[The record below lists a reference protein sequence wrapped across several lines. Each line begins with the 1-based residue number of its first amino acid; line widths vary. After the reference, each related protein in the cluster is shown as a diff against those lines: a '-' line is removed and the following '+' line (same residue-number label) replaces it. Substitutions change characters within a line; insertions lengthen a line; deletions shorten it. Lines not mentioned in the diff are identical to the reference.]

1 MSRKP
6 SRKPRPD
13 PNSPSVLIA
22 TKKAA
27 AIGQLESAILLWFN
41 EADPISILVL
51 ASNAHDCFHAIG
63 KKEGKPSDWMTW
75 LESFPESFQ
84 ERARY
89 IQDFAKHGFKDLEED
104 APFEAKVAEAVMIAG
119 VVSYDKLY
127 GTVTPLMAL
136 YTTRLFFE
144 NPEYTRPEKREHY
157 LKGAQIQGIGD
168 GSRKSFLDK
177 HLGLAVALRPSPPDR

>member
-6 SRKPRPD
+6 SRKPRPN
-13 PNSPSVLIA
+13 PSPSVSIA

-63 KKEGKPSDWMTW
+63 KKIGKPSDWMTW
-75 LESFPESFQ
+75 LEGLPPSFQ

-89 IQDFAKHGFKDLEED
+89 IQDFAKHGFKDLDED
-104 APFEAKVAEAVMIAG
+104 APFEPKVAEAVMIAG
-119 VVSYDKLY
+119 IVSYETLY
-127 GTVTPLMAL
+127 GKATPLMAL
-136 YTTRLFFE
+136 YSARFFFE
-144 NPEYTRPEKREHY
+144 NPDYTLPDRREHY
-157 LKGAQIQGIGD
+157 VKGAAIYGLGD
-168 GSRKSFLDK
+168 GSRKSFFDEYFSR
-177 HLGLAVALRPSPPDR
+177 AVALSSPS

>member
-13 PNSPSVLIA
+13 ASSPTVLIA
-22 TKKAA
+22 TKKKA

-63 KKEGKPSDWMTW
+63 TKEGKPSDWMTW

-104 APFEAKVAEAVMIAG
+104 APFEAKVAEAVMMAG
-119 VVSYDKLY
+119 VVSYDKIY

-136 YTTRLFFE
+136 YTTRFLFE
-144 NPEYTRPEKREHY
+144 NPQYARPEKREQFM
-157 LKGAQIQGIGD
+157 KGAAVQGIPD
-168 GSRKSFLDK
+168 RTRKSFLDK
-177 HLGLAVALRPSPPDR
+177 HLCLAVALRPSPADR